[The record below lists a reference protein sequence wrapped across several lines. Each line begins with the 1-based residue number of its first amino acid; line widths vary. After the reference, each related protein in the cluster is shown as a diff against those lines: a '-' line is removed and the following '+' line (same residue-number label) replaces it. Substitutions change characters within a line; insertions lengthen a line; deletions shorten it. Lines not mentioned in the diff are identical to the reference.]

1 MEFHPIPWVH
11 LREVT
16 FRDQSST
23 SGRVMVDGC
32 GWCMMVPYA
41 IAVSRKKCCFPL
53 VKMLVPRLFQ
63 PFNPLFMVNQRGH
76 FPWDKI
82 CWFPGFPCD
91 VFEMFESCAGP
102 ADDTFVRATLVL
114 LAWKLY
120 QLLYISYI
128 PRFAAIPFF
137 VVESIV
143 NYTCH
148 WPKDIG
154 TEILE
159 KQLTIGEALATKP
172 RAMPRSKR
180 LHARIHQDVGSLTLA

>member
-1 MEFHPIPWVH
+1 
-11 LREVT
+11 
-16 FRDQSST
+16 
-23 SGRVMVDGC
+23 
-32 GWCMMVPYA
+32 MVPYA

-53 VKMLVPRLFQ
+53 EKMLVPRLFQ

-102 ADDTFVRATLVL
+102 ADDTFVRARLVL
-114 LAWKLY
+114 LGWKLY
-120 QLLYISYI
+120 QLYILYPTFRRNSL
-128 PRFAAIPFF
+128 F

-154 TEILE
+154 TQEYTRMWVVWRLRRTESIF
-159 KQLTIGEALATKP
+159 KIYIKDFALHSRVQKDPRVQTGSSWWISRKP
-172 RAMPRSKR
+172 RSCPFSRSHPRSSK
-180 LHARIHQDVGSLTLA
+180 

>member
-1 MEFHPIPWVH
+1 MENHPIPWVH
-11 LREVT
+11 LSEVT

-32 GWCMMVPYA
+32 GWCMMVPYEK
-41 IAVSRKKCCFPL
+41 IAVSRTKCCFPL
-53 VKMLVPRLFQ
+53 EKMLVPRLFQ
-63 PFNPLFMVNQRGH
+63 PFNLLFMINQRGH

-102 ADDTFVRATLVL
+102 ADDTFVRARLVL
-114 LAWKLY
+114 LGWKLY
-120 QLLYISYI
+120 QLYILYPTFRRNSL
-128 PRFAAIPFF
+128 F
-137 VVESIV
+137 VVESIGK
-143 NYTCH
+143 YTCH

-154 TEILE
+154 TEIPE

>member
-1 MEFHPIPWVH
+1 MGPHQGGNFSRSEFN
-11 LREVT
+11 LRP
-16 FRDQSST
+16 RH
-23 SGRVMVDGC
+23 GGWMWMVYDG
-32 GWCMMVPYA
+32 A
-41 IAVSRKKCCFPL
+41 ICHSRFPEKML
-53 VKMLVPRLFQ
+53 LSLGKMLVPRLFQ

-137 VVESIV
+137 VVEGIV

-159 KQLTIGEALATKP
+159 NQLTIGEALATKP